1 MLNHQSTSHPIELND
16 SDLDTVAAGDS
27 LINVSDVNIPV
38 NAAVAVAVLGVAGA
52 LATQPST
59 IFKPG
64 G

>member
-1 MLNHQSTSHPIELND
+1 MLNHQSTTLPIELYD
-16 SDLDTVAAGDS
+16 AELDAVAAGEA

-38 NAAVAVAVLGVAGA
+38 NAAVAVAVLGAAGA